1 MIRRAAIA
9 AAIALSQAAALAA
22 SPDEASPRLVPR
34 PALLERHAGAFRL
47 SAATPVVVAP
57 GDAAAKTA
65 AAVLVERLARSRGL
79 RLATVEGA
87 PRDGAIVIA
96 RDGGAPA
103 PETDESYRLE
113 VGLRRVTLTAATL
126 GGLDHAATTL
136 WQLAGTGKSPSVA
149 IPALRIEDA
158 PRFRWRG
165 LLLDSA
171 RHYQSPAFILRF
183 LDAMAAQK
191 LNVLHWHLTDDQAWR
206 LEIRKYPRL
215 TSVGAWRVP
224 AGRAARRDADPATGK
239 PRVQGGFY
247 TRDEARAIVAYAAA
261 RGITIVPEIEMPG
274 HASAA
279 LVAYPQFAA
288 TDRPPAAVPSD
299 WGVYPNVYNLDA
311 ATLAFLDD
319 VLAEVMDI
327 FPGKF
332 IHVGGDEVDTSQW
345 RESARVQARMRELG
359 IPDVAQIQHWLT
371 RRMARLL
378 EAHGRRLVG
387 WDEIVEP
394 ELPASAVVMSWRGTA
409 GALAAAARGHDSVLA
424 VDPTLYFDHRQATS
438 AGEPPGRASVISL
451 ADVYAFDPMP
461 PQVPQSQRGHVL
473 GLQGNLWTE
482 HVRTERRAGWMAFPR
497 AAAIAELGWSPAAL
511 HDWSDFRRRVAA
523 MPAFYEALGM
533 SYAKS
538 AFAAPPPAP
547 SGALRA
553 SRELEL
559 CTEKIALLLEDDA
572 PLHGP
577 RATFLV
583 DIMNPC
589 WIFRGAQLDR
599 VRAIEARVGQVPFNF
614 QVGDDAAKIRFPR
627 PRTPEGELEV
637 RIDGCEGELLARIP
651 LAAAAGSEAV
661 STLPAARIAPREG
674 RHDLC
679 LRFAQPG
686 LDPLWVLD
694 SVRLVGPAR

>member
-1 MIRRAAIA
+1 
-9 AAIALSQAAALAA
+9 
-22 SPDEASPRLVPR
+22 
-34 PALLERHAGAFRL
+34 
-47 SAATPVVVAP
+47 
-57 GDAAAKTA
+57 
-65 AAVLVERLARSRGL
+65 
-79 RLATVEGA
+79 
-87 PRDGAIVIA
+87 
-96 RDGGAPA
+96 
-103 PETDESYRLE
+103 
-113 VGLRRVTLTAATL
+113 
-126 GGLDHAATTL
+126 
-136 WQLAGTGKSPSVA
+136 
-149 IPALRIEDA
+149 
-158 PRFRWRG
+158 
-165 LLLDSA
+165 
-171 RHYQSPAFILRF
+171 
-183 LDAMAAQK
+183 
-191 LNVLHWHLTDDQAWR
+191 
-206 LEIRKYPRL
+206 
-215 TSVGAWRVP
+215 
-224 AGRAARRDADPATGK
+224 
-239 PRVQGGFY
+239 
-247 TRDEARAIVAYAAA
+247 
-261 RGITIVPEIEMPG
+261 
-274 HASAA
+274 
-279 LVAYPQFAA
+279 
-288 TDRPPAAVPSD
+288 
-299 WGVYPNVYNLDA
+299 
-311 ATLAFLDD
+311 
-319 VLAEVMDI
+319 
-327 FPGKF
+327 
-332 IHVGGDEVDTSQW
+332 
-345 RESARVQARMRELG
+345 
-359 IPDVAQIQHWLT
+359 
-371 RRMARLL
+371 
-378 EAHGRRLVG
+378 
-387 WDEIVEP
+387 
-394 ELPASAVVMSWRGTA
+394 
-409 GALAAAARGHDSVLA
+409 
-424 VDPTLYFDHRQATS
+424 
-438 AGEPPGRASVISL
+438 
-451 ADVYAFDPMP
+451 
-461 PQVPQSQRGHVL
+461 
-473 GLQGNLWTE
+473 
-482 HVRTERRAGWMAFPR
+482 VRTERRAGWMAFPR

>member
-1 MIRRAAIA
+1 MSPCAAVA
-9 AAIALSQAAALAA
+9 AVLALSQAAALAA
-22 SPDEASPRLVPR
+22 APDGAGPRLIPR
-34 PALLERHAGAFRL
+34 PASLERHAGAFRL

-57 GDAAAKTA
+57 GDGAAKTA

-79 RLATVEGA
+79 RLSAVEGA
-87 PRDGAIVIA
+87 PRDGAIVLA
-96 RDGGAPA
+96 HETGASA
-103 PETDESYRLE
+103 DESYRLE
-113 VGLRRVTLTAATL
+113 VTPRRVTLSAGSLA
-126 GGLDHAATTL
+126 GLDHAATTL
-136 WQLAGTGKSPSVA
+136 WQLAGTGKASSIAV
-149 IPALRIEDA
+149 PALRIDDA

-183 LDAMAAQK
+183 LDTMAAQK

-224 AGRAARRDADPATGK
+224 AGRAARSDVDPATGK
-239 PRVQGGFY
+239 PRLQGGFY
-247 TRDEARAIVAYAAA
+247 SQEEARAIVAYAAA

-288 TDRPPAAVPSD
+288 TDRPPPAVPSD

-327 FPGKF
+327 FPGQY

-345 RESARVQARMRELG
+345 RASPRVQARMRELG
-359 IPDVAQIQHWLT
+359 IADAGQIQHWLT

-378 EAHGRRLVG
+378 QAHGRRLVG

-424 VDPTLYFDHRQATS
+424 VDPTLYFDHRQTAS
-438 AGEPPGRASVISL
+438 AREPPGRASVVSL
-451 ADVYAFDPMP
+451 ADVYAFDPLP
-461 PQVPQSQRGHVL
+461 PQIPESQRAHVL

-497 AAAIAELGWSPAAL
+497 AAAIAELGWSPAAA

-523 MPAFYEALGM
+523 MPALYEALGM
-533 SYAKS
+533 AYAKT
-538 AFAAPPPAP
+538 AFEPAPPAP
-547 SGALRA
+547 TGPVRT
-553 SRELEL
+553 SRELET
-559 CTEKIALLLEDDA
+559 CSEKIALLLEDDA

-583 DIMNPC
+583 DILDPC
-589 WIFRGAQLDR
+589 WIFRGAALDG

-614 QVGDDAAKIRFPR
+614 QIGDDAGKIHFPR

-637 RIDGCEGELLARIP
+637 RIDRCDGELLARIP
-651 LAAAAGSEAV
+651 LAPAAGSDAV
-661 STLPAARIAPREG
+661 STLPPARIAPRAG

-694 SVRLVGPAR
+694 SVRLVGSGR

>member
-1 MIRRAAIA
+1 MMSRRAAFA
-9 AAIALSQAAALAA
+9 AVLALSHAAALAA
-22 SPDEASPRLVPR
+22 APDGAGPRLVPR
-34 PALLERHAGAFRL
+34 PASLERHAGAFRL
-47 SAATPVVVAP
+47 SAATPVLVAP
-57 GDAAAKTA
+57 GDGAAKTA
-65 AAVLVERLARSRGL
+65 ATVLVERLARSRGL
-79 RLATVEGA
+79 TLAIVEGA
-87 PRDGAIVIA
+87 PRDGAIVLA
-96 RDGGAPA
+96 NAPGAG
-103 PETDESYRLE
+103 EGDESYRLE
-113 VGLRRVTLTAATL
+113 VTPRRVTLAAGSL
-126 GGLDHAATTL
+126 AGLDHAASTL
-136 WQLAGTGKSPSVA
+136 WQLAGTGKASPVA
-149 IPALRIEDA
+149 IPALRIDDA

-183 LDAMAAQK
+183 LDTMAAQK

-224 AGRAARRDADPATGK
+224 AGRAARSDVDPATGK
-239 PRVQGGFY
+239 PRLKGGFY
-247 TRDEARAIVAYAAA
+247 TQAEARAIVAYAAA

-288 TDRPPAAVPSD
+288 TDRPPPAVPSD
-299 WGVYPNVYNLDA
+299 WGAYPNVYNLDPP
-311 ATLAFLDD
+311 TLAFLDD
-319 VLAEVMDI
+319 VLAEVMEI
-327 FPGKF
+327 FPGKY

-359 IPDVAQIQHWLT
+359 FAGAGQVQHWLT

-394 ELPASAVVMSWRGTA
+394 ELPASAVVMSWRGTD

-424 VDPTLYFDHRQATS
+424 VDPTLYFDHRQTVS
-438 AGEPPGRASVISL
+438 PREPPGRASVVSL
-451 ADVYAFDPMP
+451 GDVYAFDPMP
-461 PQVPQSQRGHVL
+461 PRIPEAQRGHVL

-497 AAAIAELGWSPAAL
+497 AAAIAELGWSPAAT
-511 HDWSDFRRRVAA
+511 HDWKDFRRRVEA

-533 SYAKS
+533 PYAKT
-538 AFAAPPPAP
+538 AFEAPPAP
-547 SGALRA
+547 AAGPLRT
-553 SRELEL
+553 SRDLET
-559 CTEKIALLLEDDA
+559 CTQKIALLLEDDA

-583 DIMNPC
+583 DIMDPC
-589 WIFRGAQLDR
+589 WIFRAAALEG

-614 QVGDDAAKIRFPR
+614 QIGDDAAKIHFPR

-637 RIDGCEGELLARIP
+637 RIDGCEGDLLARIP
-651 LAAAAGSEAV
+651 LAPAAASESV
-661 STLPAARIAPREG
+661 TTLPSARIAPRAG

-694 SVRLVGPAR
+694 SVRLVGPGR